1 MTNDNVPDSLDFR
14 RRRAS
19 YRAAHRGTKEMD
31 ILLGRYADAILPS
44 LDEAALTRFERF
56 LQLPDPELQ
65 NWFFNPQAVAGQE
78 FADLIGAVRR
88 FHGLDADT
96 GPT

>member
-1 MTNDNVPDSLDFR
+1 MTNDNVPDPLDLR

-31 ILLGRYADAILPS
+31 ILLGRYAEATLPS
-44 LDEAALTRFERF
+44 LDEASLTRFERF

-78 FADLIGAVRR
+78 FADLIGAVRL
-88 FHGLDADT
+88 FHGLDAGT
-96 GPT
+96 EQT